1 MYDHNSLD
9 QAVAYDVFDSDFSF
23 SHIAVGCN
31 ENSMVSM
38 FAIDALRQLSFKF
51 LEKPEL
57 SDFNFQRLFLKPF
70 LVIMERP
77 ESREDTRELVLRC
90 VDNIIRSLAHNLR
103 SGWKIFFSILMRS
116 SSDPSAKINT
126 LGLAILQRLL
136 DEHLNE
142 LCRLSDT
149 VESENGE
156 TTEEMSSLERRQ
168 RNTNAEDFVGLC
180 RASLSFVQVEE
191 SENPLPIGLSMRAL
205 CHTACYADLIAEKR
219 VLPPVSG
226 HQCSEQMLSGFT
238 YEGLSEEESLEMALW
253 RPLLDGLAAGM
264 CSAASSISGG
274 VGCLVQRGSLMA
286 LRAILLRHGKLF
298 SVSQW
303 SAILNFVILPAI
315 QIGAENDTSPVLQI
329 LSDSPSVSS
338 LDFLGEPLPLP
349 PLCDDEGLSK
359 FAEMAQSEDSS
370 PKRNLGNAELLVEAS
385 FADLRHGG
393 DGNLSKAHALKKKD
407 TEKKTIDLQPF
418 PDSWIATTA
427 PIALGMVSDLIGEH
441 FLDLGDEARETLWPS
456 IMDLLLRW
464 SVGSF
469 QDDMEVDR
477 VTDGDGNKIII
488 DTSQWQPCEAL
499 VRIGCKEWGRCLQ
512 SVADGIPRLSTELSQ
527 GWLIMLTM
535 HLSEAL
541 DKNTNL
547 EREIIEDIVQTK
559 LQVMGIKDEGND
571 SPNNKGDTKQYI
583 DMLPSLKIRC
593 VASHCLQKYLSPASD
608 LPIFT
613 LESQASGVLKS
624 LKESRTLAS
633 NARDNGDLA
642 HAFQD
647 ACFDQWGVSVDQV
660 DSALLRSNS
669 QGWHRGSC
677 SMFFLTQEAGASKAE
692 ILLLAHLYSSKPQ
705 DLINS
710 QGWGNV
716 TFAEPLL
723 FERVKE
729 VLAAFLESEEK
740 DGPNIDPNIWRN
752 AHESGCQVAYM
763 CTSYVGVVIHILE
776 AILKLDADKFSRHK
790 ETLFPLL
797 CSLVCS
803 QSDEIRHLVSD
814 IFRCHVGPLIGV
826 EDSGQRSV

>member
-1 MYDHNSLD
+1 
-9 QAVAYDVFDSDFSF
+9 
-23 SHIAVGCN
+23 
-31 ENSMVSM
+31 MVSM

-70 LVIMERP
+70 LVIMESP
-77 ESREDTRELVLRC
+77 DSREDTRELVLRC

-103 SGWKIFFSILMRS
+103 SGWKIFFSILMSS
-116 SSDPSAKINT
+116 SSDSSAKINT

-142 LCRLSDT
+142 LCRLSDS
-149 VESENGE
+149 VESENGDE
-156 TTEEMSSLERRQ
+156 SAEELSSLERRQ

-180 RASLSFVQVEE
+180 RASLSFVQTEE

-205 CHTACYADLIAEKR
+205 CHTACYADLIADKR
-219 VLPPVSG
+219 VLPPMSG
-226 HQCSEQMLSGFT
+226 YQCNEPMSTGFT
-238 YEGLSEEESLEMALW
+238 YEGLSEQESLEMTLW
-253 RPLLDGLAAGM
+253 RPLLDGLASGM
-264 CSAASSISGG
+264 CSSASSISGG

-298 SVSQW
+298 SINQW

-315 QIGAENDTSPVLQI
+315 QIGAESDTSPVLQI

-338 LDFLGEPLPLP
+338 LDFLGEPLLP
-349 PLCDDEGLSK
+349 PPPCDDEGLQK
-359 FAEMAQSEDSS
+359 FAELAQSEDSS

-393 DGNLSKAHALKKKD
+393 DGDLSKAYSLKKKD
-407 TEKKTIDLQPF
+407 AEKRTVDLQPF

-427 PIALGMVSDLIGEH
+427 PIALGMLSDLISNH
-441 FLDLGDEARETLWPS
+441 FLDLGSEGREILWPS
-456 IMDLLLRW
+456 IMGQLLRW
-464 SVGSF
+464 AIGTS
-469 QDDMEVDR
+469 QDNMEVEKVTDDNGNEVFMDMED
-477 VTDGDGNKIII
+477 
-488 DTSQWQPCEAL
+488 WQPCEAL

-512 SVADGIPRLSTELSQ
+512 SVADAIPRLPTDQSQ
-527 GWLIMLTM
+527 NWLILLTM

-541 DKNTNL
+541 RTNSNL
-547 EREIIEDIVQTK
+547 ESKLIEDIVQTK
-559 LQVMGIKDEGND
+559 LQVMGIENGAKG
-571 SPNNKGDTKQYI
+571 SPNSKGHAKNYLDL
-583 DMLPSLKIRC
+583 LPPLKIRC
-593 VASHCLQKYLSPASD
+593 IASHCLQKYLSPVSD

-613 LESQASGVLKS
+613 QESQASSVLDA
-624 LKESRTLAS
+624 LVESRTLACT
-633 NARDNGDLA
+633 ARDNGDLA
-642 HAFQD
+642 HAFQE

-677 SMFFLTQEAGASKAE
+677 PMFFLTQEAGASKSE
-692 ILLLAHLYSSKPQ
+692 ILLLSYLYRSKPQ

-723 FERVKE
+723 IDRMNEI
-729 VLAAFLESEEK
+729 LAKFLSSEQK
-740 DGPNIDPNIWRN
+740 DGSNIDANIWRN
-752 AHESGCQVAYM
+752 ANESGCQLAYY
-763 CTSYVGVVIHILE
+763 CTSYVGVVINILE
-776 AILKLDADKFSRHK
+776 TILNLDADKFARHK
-790 ETLFPLL
+790 EALFPLI

-814 IFRCHVGPLIGV
+814 IFRSHVGPLIGIA
-826 EDSGQRSV
+826 DNGQRSH